1 MPTKTGNTQTGSL
14 ARFAELIQQQARKS
28 AAFSRL
34 SRAEREAA
42 FQAVKEQ
49 HGDRKVRFDDMIA
62 AHERLTG
69 RAL

>member
-1 MPTKTGNTQTGSL
+1 MPTKTGNTQGSL
-14 ARFAELIQQQARKS
+14 ARYAELIQEQARKG

-49 HGDRKVRFDDMIA
+49 QGGHAVVRLSDMMA
-62 AHERLTG
+62 AHEALTG